1 MIKNIFIK
9 ISSFFQAKGLGF
21 EIGVIL
27 IFKIILLWVIWWAFF
42 SHPIAKESRQQAVTQ
57 TLLTPSK

>member
-1 MIKNIFIK
+1 MIKNIFLK
-9 ISSFFQAKGLGF
+9 LNNFFQSKGLAF

-27 IFKIILLWVIWWAFF
+27 IFKILILWGIWWAFF